1 MDVSTL
7 PFECYLFRLRLA
19 KTGAFHFN
27 HGGVIHGLV
36 KNALRASDIP
46 PGVIP
51 FACES
56 GQVGFEPG
64 SPYNIGMTLEGEDR
78 ALFPALLQG
87 LRRVGAEQP
96 DVDGTLPALGGNF
109 SVEGVEALPIPDLAA
124 EENAL
129 QGRERLELQLLSP
142 LDMNRPTHMVQAG
155 HRRFDPACFDLPHF
169 LSNLAGRLL
178 AKVAATGADPGPT
191 PPIPKTIHAEFRHLL
206 WLDVPLLGRA
216 GTGSNRSKGYTL
228 GGVLGTVSLVGVPA
242 EWLPLLVLGQYL
254 HVGEKTHYG
263 FGRYR
268 IADSAAADGFRPG
281 RWVRERASEAVAL
294 GRALD
299 ETVQKSD
306 SAGVDGLSP
315 SEFAFARAELIPGL
329 SRELRQSEYRPQAL
343 VGFVARKEN
352 GRLRPLAIP
361 TVRDRV
367 AQRAA
372 GAVLG
377 PAVDTLLEDCSYAYR
392 KGFSRQGAARA
403 IQKAYAD
410 GFRYVLDADIDA
422 FFDSVPWDVLFDKL
436 RALYPLEPLRE
447 TIEAW
452 MKAPVIFDGKLIERS
467 RGLPQGSPLSPLLA
481 NLFLDEF
488 DEELLGLDYR
498 LVRFADDF
506 VVLCKDLE
514 AARRARDDARE
525 ALSHLGLGLSEEK
538 TSIRPIDS
546 GFGYLGYLFCRSA
559 VVEEERGAAP
569 AAEKGKPLRPDA
581 VPAVSWLAQVPL
593 ERVRKVVEGRE
604 SRSRRSGAL
613 DVVPLGHQDA
623 HGDSPKRP
631 LYVLDP
637 DCRIELQD
645 QSLHVVHPDR
655 PPESFPIRLL
665 SHAVFVGR
673 TRLTVPVLLGLGQLG
688 VPSYFCHRTG
698 VLDAVFGPHQP
709 DWPLWTAQGAFAA
722 DPSASISFIREVVA
736 AKLHNFAAL
745 IVRMSFGAEAAEAI
759 RDLEKQCA
767 NKTEPESLL
776 GLEGS
781 GARFYFRAVTRALPA
796 EWHFEGREKHP
807 SPDPVNAMLS
817 FGYTLLYNHVG
828 TALYAAG
835 LNPRIGIFHQPHG
848 AYEALACDLQ
858 EEFRHLVD
866 GIVWAAIHRGEVKP
880 ADFEHPPGGAP
891 VCLMSGETRKRFIRS
906 FEDRLTTQVTV
917 AGGTRMTY
925 AALLDRQARQ
935 LRDLVHR
942 RVGLYEPFRTHG

>member
-1 MDVSTL
+1 VKIL
-7 PFECYLFRLRLA
+7 PFERYLFRLRLGR
-19 KTGAFHFN
+19 TGAFHFN
-27 HGGVIHGLV
+27 HGGIIHGLV

-56 GQVGFEPG
+56 GQVAFEPE
-64 SPYNIGMTLEGEDR
+64 SPYHIGLTLAGDAR
-78 ALFPALLQG
+78 ALFPTLLEG
-87 LRRVGAEQP
+87 LRRVGAEVP
-96 DVDGTLPALGGNF
+96 DPDQTLPALGGNF
-109 SVEGVEALPIPDLAA
+109 FVEGADLLPCPDLAA
-124 EENAL
+124 EESAL
-129 QGRERLELQLLSP
+129 RGRESIDIQLLSP
-142 LDMNRPTHMVQAG
+142 LRVERPAQLVEKGRAYL
-155 HRRFDPACFDLPHF
+155 DPACFDSPQF
-169 LSNLAGRLL
+169 LDRLGERLRFL
-178 AKVAATGADPGPT
+178 AKAATKEGADPGPS
-191 PPIPKTIHAEFRHLL
+191 PEIPGLVRAEPRHLL

-216 GTGSNRSKGYTL
+216 DAAASRPKGYTL
-228 GGVLGTVSLVGVPA
+228 GGVLGSVRLFGIPD

-254 HVGEKTHYG
+254 HVGGKTRYG
-263 FGRYR
+263 FGRFR
-268 IADSAAADGFRPG
+268 IEAGGGAPEAFRPARWMLERAAA
-281 RWVRERASEAVAL
+281 EMTL
-294 GRALD
+294 GTALD
-299 ETVQKSD
+299 ETVAKSEA
-306 SAGVDGLSP
+306 SGVDSVSP
-315 SEFAFARAELIPGL
+315 RDFAFGRAELLPAL
-329 SRELRQSEYRPQAL
+329 ARDLRHGGYRPQAL
-343 VGFVARKEN
+343 LGFVARKES

-372 GAVLG
+372 GSILG

-452 MKAPVIFDGKLIERS
+452 MKAPVVFDGKLIERS

-506 VVLCKDLE
+506 VVLCRDLD
-514 AARRARDDARE
+514 AAKRARDDARE
-525 ALSHLGLGLSEEK
+525 ALSHLGLTLSEEK
-538 TSIRPIDS
+538 TSIRPIDA
-546 GFGYLGYLFCRSA
+546 GFGYLGYLFCRSV
-559 VVEEERGAAP
+559 VVEEDRETASGADG
-569 AAEKGKPLRPDA
+569 GKPLPPDA

-593 ERVRKVVEGRE
+593 ERVRKVVEGRT
-604 SRSRRSGAL
+604 RRGAAL
-613 DVVPLGHQDA
+613 DVVPLGHRDA
-623 HGDSPKRP
+623 HGETSKRP

-637 DCRIELQD
+637 DCRIELRD
-645 QSLHVVHPDR
+645 ESLHVLHPDR
-655 PPESFPIRLL
+655 PPETYPIRLL

-688 VPSYFCHRTG
+688 VPSYFCHRAG
-698 VLDAVFGPHQP
+698 ILDAVFGPHQP

-722 DPSASISFIREVVA
+722 DQAACVSFIREIVA

-745 IVRMSFGAEAAEAI
+745 LVRMSFGKEAAEAI

-781 GARFYFRAVTRALPA
+781 GARFYFRAVTKALPA
-796 EWHFEGREKHP
+796 EWRFEGREKHP

-828 TALYAAG
+828 TALYAAS
-835 LNPRIGIFHQPHG
+835 LNPRVGIFHQPHG

-866 GIVWAAIHRGEVKP
+866 GMVWAAIHRNEVKP
-880 ADFEHPPGGAP
+880 ADFEYPPAGAP
-891 VCLMSGETRKRFIRS
+891 LCLMTGDMRKRFIRS
-906 FEDRLTTQVTV
+906 FEERLMTQVTPSD
-917 AGGTRMTY
+917 GETMTY
-925 AALLDRQARQ
+925 AALLDRQSRQ
-935 LRDLVHR
+935 IRDLVLR
-942 RVGLYEPFRTHG
+942 RVGLYQPFRTHG